1 MKEIALTNSPLVAL
15 VDDKDHPFLVQFLW
29 RAKKSDGT
37 EDLFCAARDV
47 VIGEKKLTVR
57 MHRLI
62 TEADDDQ
69 MVFHINGNTMD
80 NRRRNLQLRTVNP
93 WTGRAAGFKGVHQIA
108 YRKWR
113 AEISFAG
120 RRHTIGEAYTS
131 PSDAAVAY
139 DQVAVRMFGAM
150 AMTNFPLDNYIEWE
164 APELLQPGVRVTFAV

>member
-1 MKEIALTNSPLVAL
+1 MKQIALTNSPLIAL
-15 VDDKDHPFLVQFLW
+15 VDDKDFPFLAQFLW
-29 RAKKSDGT
+29 RAKKSDGSKS
-37 EDLFCAARDV
+37 LYCAARDV

-93 WTGRAAGFKGVHQIA
+93 WTSRAAGFKGVHQIG

-120 RRHTIGEAYTS
+120 RRHTIGEAFGS
-131 PSDAAVAY
+131 PADAAVAY
-139 DQVAVRMFGAM
+139 DRVAVRMFGGT
-150 AMTNFPLDNYIEWE
+150 AMTNFPLDNYLQWDE
-164 APELLQPGVRVTFAV
+164 PQLLQPGITVTLAG